1 MTLEQR
7 VEALEREVSELKR
20 QEQESSELVMAV
32 QHATQAAAH
41 DLQQIVAQQQA
52 TIEVVKPDGF
62 IALRSGKIL

>member
-7 VEALEREVSELKR
+7 IEALEREVSELKQQAR
-20 QEQESSELVMAV
+20 ESNELVTVV

-52 TIEVVKPDGF
+52 TKKYRAAMSITVDPLV
-62 IALRSGKIL
+62 